1 MIRTEDHLREI
12 ITIFFAKKRT
22 ILATTSIFVL
32 FAALVSLFWPPVYSA
47 TSEVLVKAKKLEKS
61 PEALEDTQIR
71 MFELDTEDL
80 ASELQIMISP
90 DVLSAAITSM
100 AEQGVVYDTSTL
112 QPDKL
117 GEAVMKLQKGLDT
130 DIIPKSNIIEVSI
143 SGPDPK
149 KVTTI
154 LRHLV
159 TSYITHRGNIYSP
172 SEVED
177 FFDKQVQRF
186 SGDLKKKENELRDL
200 VAETGAPNPSLE
212 IEHNLTRKRTLEVQ
226 LNELETSVVER
237 EKLIS
242 HLRQSLASED
252 IKFFSFVN
260 NLTINQISEKL
271 QALVIEEGSL
281 LRLYT
286 PKHEAVV
293 AIREQIAS
301 LFGKLQTEVQAFME
315 NESTLLAID
324 TERLELIRQRLQNI
338 AKRNVALHGQLIEQ
352 QGITHEMA
360 LLKHSYATF
369 TKRLEESRIS
379 GSKDANT
386 LFMVSVL
393 SQPYSTGLPVFPN
406 RRTLMP
412 LALLAG
418 FITGCSLGFLREYF
432 DHTFKKPED
441 AKRYAGMQTLFSIP
455 AWKE

>member
-22 ILATTSIFVL
+22 ILATTATFVL

-47 TSEVLVKAKKLEKS
+47 TSQVLVKAKKLEKS

-80 ASELQIMISP
+80 ASEMQIMTSP
-90 DVLSAAITSM
+90 DVLSSAITSM
-100 AEQGVVYDTSTL
+100 AEQGLVYDKSTL
-112 QPDKL
+112 HPDNL
-117 GEAVMKLQKGLDT
+117 SEAVQKLQKELDT
-130 DIIPKSNIIEVSI
+130 EIIPKSNIIEVSI
-143 SGPDPK
+143 SGSDPK
-149 KVTTI
+149 RVTTI
-154 LRHLV
+154 LRYLV
-159 TSYITHRGNIYSP
+159 ASYIAHRGNIYTP

-186 SGDLKKKENELRDL
+186 SGNLEEKENELRAL

-212 IEHNLTRKRTLEVQ
+212 IQHNLTRKRTLEIQ

-237 EKLIS
+237 EKLIA
-242 HLRQSLASED
+242 HLRQALTSEK
-252 IKFFSFVN
+252 INFFSFVN

-271 QALVIEEGSL
+271 QALVIEEGNL
-281 LRLYT
+281 LRIYT
-286 PKHEAVV
+286 PNHEEVI
-293 AIREQIAS
+293 AIREHVAS
-301 LFGKLQTEVQAFME
+301 LFGRLQTEVQAFLK
-315 NESTLLAID
+315 NESTLLSID
-324 TERLELIRQRLQNI
+324 TERLGLIRQRLQDI
-338 AKRNVALHGQLIEQ
+338 AKRNVTLHGQLIEQ
-352 QGITHEMA
+352 QSITREMD

-379 GSKDANT
+379 GSSDANT

-406 RRTLMP
+406 KKAMLP

-441 AKRYAGMQTLFSIP
+441 AERYAGMLALFSIP